1 MIDGKSIM
9 ISLGIRFVFSFLV
22 TGQFLVEA
30 NGLFMVEIVDF
41 FAMPTWLAIGLDV
54 HFSFVSMKILLLLSL
69 EH

>member
-54 HFSFVSMKILLLLSL
+54 HISFVSMKILLLLSL